1 MAEPGISRTNV
12 SRRGLLAL
20 GAVNL
25 MADIKSHARGENRK
39 QTILFFTKSS
49 GFEHDVVKRNEQTP
63 SLAEQTFVEIGH
75 RQGFD
80 VVATKDGR
88 VFDGDLTR
96 YDAFFFFTT
105 GDLTETG
112 TDKAPPM
119 SRNGKAALLAAI
131 DGGKGFI
138 GVHAASDTF
147 HSDGEAFQTQ
157 QHPDA
162 YIAMLG
168 GEFMSHGRQQTG
180 RARVA
185 DKSFPGMPGSGESF
199 TAFEEWYSLKNL
211 ADDIHVLLVL
221 ETEGMQDT
229 EYRRP
234 PFPIAWVR
242 REGCGRVY
250 YNAMG
255 HREDV
260 WRSERFRNMLAGAVA
275 WATGTVEADSSPNMA
290 QVTPQASVMPPND

>member
-1 MAEPGISRTNV
+1 M
-12 SRRGLLAL
+12 SRRSFLAL
-20 GAVNL
+20 GAANL
-25 MADIKSHARGENRK
+25 ITSIGSRARTAERK
-39 QTILFFTKSS
+39 RTVLFFNKSS
-49 GFEHDVVKRNEQTP
+49 GFEHDVVKRNGRDR
-63 SLAEQTFVEIGH
+63 SLAERTLVEIGR

-119 SRNGKAALLAAI
+119 SRNGKAALLAAVA
-131 DGGKGFI
+131 GGKGFI

-147 HSDGEAFQTQ
+147 HSDGDAFQSQ
-157 QHPDA
+157 QIPDA
-162 YIAMLG
+162 YISMLG
-168 GEFMSHGRQQTG
+168 GEFISHGRQQNG
-180 RARVA
+180 RVRVA
-185 DKSFPGMPGSGESF
+185 DKDFPGLRGSDQSF

-211 ADDIHVLLVL
+211 ANDIHVLLVL

-242 REGCGRVY
+242 REGRGRVY

-275 WATGTVEADSSPNMA
+275 WATGTVEADPRPNMA
-290 QVTPQASVMPPND
+290 EVTPQALVMPPKE